1 MMTSLPDF
9 SRLDAL
15 VPHIMLPFSDRALS
29 PHTTRIIPL
38 PDLCAN
44 VASGSPRADFLFQRC
59 GFVRFLVA
67 GKAFV
72 DLAP

>member
-1 MMTSLPDF
+1 MPLSRTSCYRSLIVRFP
-9 SRLDAL
+9 L
-15 VPHIMLPFSDRALS
+15 I
-29 PHTTRIIPL
+29 TRVIPL
-38 PDLCAN
+38 PDLCAT

-67 GKAFV
+67 GKVFV